1 MTIEEYD
8 NQKEQAKKDL
18 AACYARVFLGDDD
31 GQRVLR
37 DLRSKFGVDRSVFR
51 RLPGQRYDA
60 MEAALN
66 EGERRVMADI
76 EAALKA
82 HNPQLWA
89 SSLI

>member
-1 MTIEEYD
+1 MSIEEHD
-8 NQKEQAKKDL
+8 NQKEQAKRDL
-18 AACYARVFLGDDD
+18 AACYARVLLGSPD

-82 HNPQLWA
+82 HDSKLWA
-89 SSLI
+89 ASLI